1 MREEKAV
8 AELFLNHATIVT
20 MNPQREIIDDGFI
33 RICGDHIADLG
44 PSSRFSQPNDR
55 MSINLDMRGKI
66 IFPGLINTH
75 NHMFQTLT
83 KGLGDDRVLADWLKD
98 MTFPAASY
106 LDEESVYW
114 AAVCACLEG
123 FHSGTTTV
131 LDYMYPHPKPG
142 LSDPIIKAF
151 LDTGV
156 RGLFGRGMMDTGK
169 QFGSD
174 PRILQDRDAAL
185 ADAERL
191 LQKYGGRD
199 ERVSIWL
206 APAALWSNT
215 EPMLKGLAELQRR
228 YGARLTVH
236 ISETPFDRQAT
247 ETLHGHNELRV
258 LEDLGLLNNKLLMVH
273 SVWLTDQDISQAAAA
288 GAAISHNPVSN
299 MYLSSG
305 VAPIPEARRC
315 GIPVGLATDG
325 PASNN
330 AQDMV
335 EVLKFTA
342 LLHKVHHLDPLAMT
356 AGQVLEM
363 ATIEGARALG
373 LERKIGSLEV
383 DKKADLFVFNP
394 ELSLKAVPMHDPVS
408 TLVYASSSQNVE
420 MVIVDGRIVL
430 EGGKPTLISETETV
444 AATRQVAENL
454 RRRAGISIKP
464 AW

>member
-1 MREEKAV
+1 MPHV
-8 AELFLNHATIVT
+8 FLHHATIVT
-20 MNPQREIIDDGFI
+20 MNPRREIIQDGTI
-33 RICGDHIADLG
+33 HVQGDRIAGMG
-44 PSSRFSQPNDR
+44 PSASLSGPADGAAVQ
-55 MSINLDMRGKI
+55 LDLRGKV

-114 AAVCACLEG
+114 AAVSACLEG
-123 FHSGTTTV
+123 LHSGTTTV
-131 LDYMYPHPKPG
+131 LDYMYPHPRQG

-156 RGLFGRGMMDTGK
+156 RCLFGRGMMDTGQ
-169 QFGSD
+169 QFGCD
-174 PRILQDRDAAL
+174 PRILQESDAAL
-185 ADAERL
+185 SDAERL
-191 LQKYGGRD
+191 LQKYGADGGRI
-199 ERVSIWL
+199 SIWL

-215 EPMLKGLAELQRR
+215 EGMLKGLADLQRR
-228 YGARLTVH
+228 YGAGLTVH

-258 LEDLGLLNNKLLMVH
+258 LDDLGLLNDKLLMVH
-273 SVWLTDQDISQAAAA
+273 SVWLTDQDLEKAAAA

-305 VAPIPEARRC
+305 VAPIPQARRR

-330 AQDMV
+330 SQDMV

-342 LLHKVHHLDPLAMT
+342 LLHKVHQRNPLAVT

-363 ATIEGARALG
+363 ATIEGARAVG
-373 LERKIGSLEV
+373 LEREIGSLEV
-383 DKKADLFVFNP
+383 GKKADLFVFNP
-394 ELSLKAVPMHDPVS
+394 DLSLKAVPMHDPVS
-408 TLVYASSSQNVE
+408 TLVYSSSSQNVE
-420 MVIVDGRIVL
+420 MVMVGGAIVL
-430 EGGKPTLISETETV
+430 DQGKPVLVSEAQAV
-444 AATRQVAENL
+444 AATRRVAENL
-454 RRRAGISIKP
+454 RRRAGIAVKP
-464 AW
+464 AWG